1 MNLTSE
7 FSKVEQLFLAFFFIL
22 YIIYLGRIF
31 WIAKSLK
38 TSARSSILKFVL
50 RTLYFGL
57 ILLALLNPSFGDT
70 KGTVKATGKDIF
82 LLIDVSKSM
91 DATDVQPSRIE
102 KAKFEIS
109 RFTNHFDKDRVG
121 IIVFSEDAFVLSPL
135 TFDRN
140 AIDLFI
146 PKISTNLL
154 PSGGTNFNPALE
166 LALDKLLKTKY
177 SNQSKAIV
185 LISDGENFGSFDKN
199 LYDKIK
205 QNNINFFAVGVGTTN
220 GITIRDGNTF
230 KKDINGNI
238 IVTKL
243 EANLMRKICQITKGK
258 YLEINSISGSLN
270 DLITEVEQIKSSTT
284 GKHVVDVIANKYFYF
299 LIIALFLLAIDVF
312 FTVRTFQL

>member
-1 MNLTSE
+1 
-7 FSKVEQLFLAFFFIL
+7 
-22 YIIYLGRIF
+22 
-31 WIAKSLK
+31 
-38 TSARSSILKFVL
+38 
-50 RTLYFGL
+50 
-57 ILLALLNPSFGDT
+57 LALLNPSFGDT